1 MGVAVSTDTT
11 DAEHRDGTA
20 PSSTTPLAYVNGN
33 DGTFPATILYNY
45 IICSSHLNRE
55 LCAHEEDVHADAL
68 PRSLPPHVY
77 FGCFRSPFP
86 PGVCNGGGTL
96 TIDAGGAKAGSGDNY
111 HHGNGTGTGAGNDHE
126 VLAAFDPSFPEAWH
140 DDFHGFDI
148 NRDGK
153 VELWEVRERL
163 ALLGSGEGDKTDDE
177 LRELIAAY
185 NTEDRD
191 GTCYPSCATC

>member
-1 MGVAVSTDTT
+1 MFMLMLCHAPCRHTFILAVFV
-11 DAEHRDGTA
+11 
-20 PSSTTPLAYVNGN
+20 PL
-33 DGTFPATILYNY
+33 FP
-45 IICSSHLNRE
+45 R
-55 LCAHEEDVHADAL
+55 
-68 PRSLPPHVY
+68 
-77 FGCFRSPFP
+77 GCVTR
-86 PGVCNGGGTL
+86 VDGGGTL
-96 TIDAGGAKAGSGDNY
+96 TINAGGAKAGSGDNY